1 MSLFVVA
8 TFLAHSLFGTP
19 QCSGAAPGSMQV
31 HGADSWS
38 ERENQCHGVR
48 VVAGTAVLARR
59 CFPQGTGTLAPFGN
73 YPCQMPVFALTPPV
87 HIRGR
92 DKVICSTEKAADLLR
107 ELALQLDDPTTTGL
121 VSRLEAV
128 NDPEEAQ
135 HAGEEFRAWLGRRNL
150 LIAPPDAD
158 TDVPH

>member
-1 MSLFVVA
+1 M
-8 TFLAHSLFGTP
+8 
-19 QCSGAAPGSMQV
+19 
-31 HGADSWS
+31 
-38 ERENQCHGVR
+38 
-48 VVAGTAVLARR
+48 
-59 CFPQGTGTLAPFGN
+59 PQGGGWNRIPRSALFSPTHWNFSALWQL
-73 YPCQMPVFALTPPV
+73 PCQMPVFALTPPV

-135 HAGEEFRAWLGRRNL
+135 HAGEEFRAWLGQRNL
-150 LIAPPDAD
+150 LITPPDAD